1 MNPRLF
7 RSKVGK
13 SNLSSKVVGQNEKLN
28 MFSFALLFLGSGCS
42 TAQET
47 VEVVD
52 KENEVFIKEI
62 CWSLKDE
69 QNCDLFRK
77 FYLQPKSSALS
88 ISYRVKGF
96 RP

>member
-1 MNPRLF
+1 M
-7 RSKVGK
+7 
-13 SNLSSKVVGQNEKLN
+13 VGQNEKLN
-28 MFSFALLFLGSGCS
+28 IFSFALLFLGSGCS

-69 QNCDLFRK
+69 QNCDLLRK

-88 ISYRVKGF
+88 ISYHVKGF
-96 RP
+96 

>member
-1 MNPRLF
+1 M
-7 RSKVGK
+7 
-13 SNLSSKVVGQNEKLN
+13 VGQNEKLN
-28 MFSFALLFLGSGCS
+28 IFSFALLFLGSSCS

-69 QNCDLFRK
+69 QNYDLLRK
-77 FYLQPKSSALS
+77 LYLQP
-88 ISYRVKGF
+88 
-96 RP
+96 

>member
-1 MNPRLF
+1 M
-7 RSKVGK
+7 
-13 SNLSSKVVGQNEKLN
+13 
-28 MFSFALLFLGSGCS
+28 
-42 TAQET
+42 
-47 VEVVD
+47 VD

-69 QNCDLFRK
+69 QNCDLLRK

-88 ISYRVKGF
+88 ISYRIKGF

>member
-1 MNPRLF
+1 M
-7 RSKVGK
+7 
-13 SNLSSKVVGQNEKLN
+13 VGQNEKLN
-28 MFSFALLFLGSGCS
+28 IFSFALLFLGSGCS

-69 QNCDLFRK
+69 QNYDLLRK
-77 FYLQPKSSALS
+77 LYLQP
-88 ISYRVKGF
+88 
-96 RP
+96 

>member
-1 MNPRLF
+1 
-7 RSKVGK
+7 
-13 SNLSSKVVGQNEKLN
+13 

-42 TAQET
+42 AAQET

-69 QNCDLFRK
+69 QNCDLLRK
-77 FYLQPKSSALS
+77 FYSQPKSSALS

>member
-1 MNPRLF
+1 M
-7 RSKVGK
+7 
-13 SNLSSKVVGQNEKLN
+13 VGQNEKLN
-28 MFSFALLFLGSGCS
+28 IFSFALLFLGSGCS

-69 QNCDLFRK
+69 QNCDLLRK
-77 FYLQPKSSALS
+77 FYLQAKSSALS
-88 ISYRVKGF
+88 ISYHVKGF
-96 RP
+96 

>member
-1 MNPRLF
+1 M
-7 RSKVGK
+7 
-13 SNLSSKVVGQNEKLN
+13 VGQNEKLN
-28 MFSFALLFLGSGCS
+28 IFSFALLFLGSGCS

-69 QNCDLFRK
+69 QNYDLLRK
-77 FYLQPKSSALS
+77 PYLQP
-88 ISYRVKGF
+88 
-96 RP
+96 

>member
-1 MNPRLF
+1 M
-7 RSKVGK
+7 
-13 SNLSSKVVGQNEKLN
+13 VGQNEKLN
-28 MFSFALLFLGSGCS
+28 IFSFALLFLGSGCS

-69 QNCDLFRK
+69 QNYDLLRSSICN
-77 FYLQPKSSALS
+77 LKSSALS

-96 RP
+96 

>member
-1 MNPRLF
+1 
-7 RSKVGK
+7 
-13 SNLSSKVVGQNEKLN
+13 

-42 TAQET
+42 AAQET

-69 QNCDLFRK
+69 QNCDLLRK
-77 FYLQPKSSALS
+77 FYLQAKSSALS
-88 ISYRVKGF
+88 ISYHVKGF
-96 RP
+96 

>member
-1 MNPRLF
+1 M
-7 RSKVGK
+7 
-13 SNLSSKVVGQNEKLN
+13 VGQNEKLN

-69 QNCDLFRK
+69 QNCDLLRK
-77 FYLQPKSSALS
+77 FYLQAKSSALS
-88 ISYRVKGF
+88 ISYHVKGF
-96 RP
+96 